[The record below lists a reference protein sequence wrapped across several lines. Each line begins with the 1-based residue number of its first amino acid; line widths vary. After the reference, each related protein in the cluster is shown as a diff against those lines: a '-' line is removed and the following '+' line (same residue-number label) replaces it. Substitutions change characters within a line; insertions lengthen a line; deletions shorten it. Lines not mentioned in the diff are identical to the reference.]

1 MSDYMSSLIDMILQ
15 FFNTYYLDPIRND
28 SGYNPVNTITWAIV
42 LGISLLGL
50 TKLFDKLQIKITP
63 RFIVSVMTFVLAGS
77 SLRVIEDAHLGI
89 INPPFSYLLIT
100 PNIYFLVF
108 AIAVICLWIS
118 IQLQRA
124 GLVKDFHLVF
134 AGFGLLWFF
143 LNLIILL
150 HFEHIVYVYVLL
162 FVIVVGSGLTFAFYL
177 IARSLNSPMFTN
189 PLNLSILMI
198 HLMDAS
204 ATYIGVDKLG
214 YFSKH
219 VAPSFLIKITG
230 TALVMYPLKFVIFVG
245 VIYLLDTQFEDD
257 IQSSNMKMLIKMTLL
272 VLGLSTATRDTIRMM
287 LGI

>member
-1 MSDYMSSLIDMILQ
+1 MSDYMSSLIDMIFQ

-63 RFIVSVMTFVLAGS
+63 RFIASVMTFVLAGS

-89 INPPFSYLLIT
+89 INPPISYLLIT

-108 AIAVICLWIS
+108 AITVICLWIS

-124 GLVKDFHLVF
+124 GIVKDFHFIF

-150 HFEHIVYVYVLL
+150 HFEHIVCLRP
-162 FVIVVGSGLTFAFYL
+162 FICNCSGV
-177 IARSLNSPMFTN
+177 RTN
-189 PLNLSILMI
+189 FCILP
-198 HLMDAS
+198 DC
-204 ATYIGVDKLG
+204 
-214 YFSKH
+214 
-219 VAPSFLIKITG
+219 
-230 TALVMYPLKFVIFVG
+230 
-245 VIYLLDTQFEDD
+245 TQFEFPDVYKSSEPLHLDD
-257 IQSSNMKMLIKMTLL
+257 SSDGCFSYDI
-272 VLGLSTATRDTIRMM
+272 
-287 LGI
+287 